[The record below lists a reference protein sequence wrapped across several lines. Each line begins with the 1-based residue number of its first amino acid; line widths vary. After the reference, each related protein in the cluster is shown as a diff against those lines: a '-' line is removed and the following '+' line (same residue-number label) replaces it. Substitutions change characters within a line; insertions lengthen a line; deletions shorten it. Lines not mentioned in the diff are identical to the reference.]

1 MTSTTRARSASR
13 LLVPTVK
20 TYRAAAA
27 RVMIAATVVSVQT
40 VVTAVIVEIVVAAM
54 IAVDGEIVVIAATV
68 EIAAT
73 VVTVQTVVNVASVAV
88 HRAPRATQS
97 LSRSKMSSMPSC
109 VATSVTSDRDVKHV
123 ATADTWGR
131 KTLFRFERASTGNR
145 DWLFCSKRLRSIT

>member
-1 MTSTTRARSASR
+1 VT
-13 LLVPTVK
+13 
-20 TYRAAAA
+20 
-27 RVMIAATVVSVQT
+27 IAETVVSVQTVVT

-54 IAVDGEIVVIAATV
+54 IAVDVEIAATV
-68 EIAAT
+68 EIGAT
-73 VVTVQTVVNVASVAV
+73 VVTVQIVVNVASVAV

>member
-1 MTSTTRARSASR
+1 
-13 LLVPTVK
+13 LVPTVK

-27 RVMIAATVVSVQT
+27 RVMIAATVVSVQTVVT

>member
-1 MTSTTRARSASR
+1 M
-13 LLVPTVK
+13 K

-27 RVMIAATVVSVQT
+27 RVTIAETVVSVQTVVT

-54 IAVDGEIVVIAATV
+54 IAVDGEIAVIAATV

-73 VVTVQTVVNVASVAV
+73 VVTVQTVVIVVNVASVAV